1 MKLITRWLVRRL
13 IVNYRDIDN
22 VKVRARYGGLEAWAS
37 IGVNVLLFGVKLVLG
52 VLVNSVALIADAV
65 HTLSDTGTSIVIL
78 IGFKIAKR
86 PADREHPF
94 GHGRM
99 ESIATLIVAVLLIVA
114 GFELLRSAGIRIFR
128 PTVEAAQISWVVV
141 VILIGTMAAK
151 ELMARFA
158 DEMAQLV
165 KSKTLQADAWHHRSD
180 AFSTLLVLVAMLCAY
195 WGYGYVDG
203 IAGVGVGLI
212 VIYSGYAI
220 ARDAISPLLGERP
233 RQELLDEIEKTAG
246 GVEGVDGVHDIIV
259 HRYGQVK
266 LMSLHIEVSPRES
279 VQKLHDLSEQVTAAL
294 EEKFG
299 GTAVVHIDPLS
310 TGHKEYDR
318 IYQAVKQLTSEDK
331 RIVDFHDLQITD
343 FEGELKASFDVTVDH
358 PADEEEGE
366 SLKERLTGALEE
378 ELSGVRVAIRVESQY
393 I

>member
-1 MKLITRWLVRRL
+1 MKFITRWLVRRL

-22 VKVRARYGGLEAWAS
+22 VRVRARYGGLEAWTS
-37 IGVNVLLFGVKLVLG
+37 IGVNILLFGVKLVLG
-52 VLVNSVALIADAV
+52 VMVNSVALIADAV

-99 ESIATLIVAVLLIVA
+99 ESVATLIVAVLLIVA
-114 GFELLRSAGIRIFR
+114 GFELLRSAGERILE
-128 PTVEAAQISWVVV
+128 PTVDAAQINWVVAL
-141 VILIGTMAAK
+141 ILIGTMAAK

-158 DEMAQLV
+158 GEMAKLV

-180 AFSTLLVLVAMLCAY
+180 AFSTLLVLMAMLCAY
-195 WGYGYVDG
+195 GGYGYVDG

-233 RQELLDEIEKTAG
+233 RQELLNEIEKTAG
-246 GVEGVDGVHDIIV
+246 SIEGVEGVHDIIV
-259 HRYGQVK
+259 HRYGQVN
-266 LMSLHIEVSPRES
+266 LVSLHIEVLPSES
-279 VQKLHDLSEQVTAAL
+279 VLKLHDISEQVIEAL
-294 EEKFG
+294 EGKLG

-310 TGHKEYDR
+310 TEHDEYDR
-318 IYQAVKQLTSEDK
+318 IYQAVKQLTSEEK
-331 RIVDFHDLQITD
+331 RVVDFHDLQIAD
-343 FEGELKASFDVTVDH
+343 IEGEMKVSFDVTVDYS
-358 PADEEEGE
+358 ADEKEDEA
-366 SLKERLTGALEE
+366 LKQRLTAALEE
-378 ELSGVRVAIRVESQY
+378 ELGGVRVVIRVESQY
-393 I
+393 V